1 MGTENLVYVGIDWG
15 TERHQVCALDAAG
28 AALGQRAF
36 NHDGSGLSQLV
47 EWLLSMAGG
56 ETDRLR
62 VAIESPHGAVVDA
75 LLAQGVCVSAINPK
89 QLDRFRDRHSVAG
102 AKDDRRDAFVLADSL
117 RTDPRAFAAL
127 APEAAEIVELR
138 AWCRLDEELRSE
150 ENALSNRLREQL
162 WSYWP
167 ALLRLA
173 ADRADPFLWSLLER
187 APTPA
192 AGRELSRA
200 EIAALLKKHLV
211 RRVNAEDVQRILAEL
226 PLPAATGTV
235 NAAAQHV
242 RLLIPRLRLVHQ
254 QRRECGAAMG
264 AILAPLTAEE
274 KADDEATSEAT
285 PQGKREHR
293 DAKILASLPGVG
305 RLVLATVLAEASPHL
320 AQRRKDSLRAL
331 GGLAPVTRQS
341 GKSRLVLMRRA
352 CSARLRYA
360 FYHWGRTAVQHDA
373 ACQAHYARLRAKG
386 HRHGRALRGVVD
398 RLLDIAWAM
407 LRDGTLYEP
416 ERRTTRTSAA

>member
-1 MGTENLVYVGIDWG
+1 MNTTENLVYVGIDWG
-15 TERHQVCALDAAG
+15 TERHQVCALSAAG
-28 AALGQRAF
+28 AQLGQRAF
-36 NHDGSGLSQLV
+36 DHDGSGLAKLV
-47 EWLLSMAGG
+47 EWLLSLAVG

-62 VAIESPHGAVVDA
+62 VAIESPHGAVDDV
-75 LLAQGVCVSAINPK
+75 LLAHGVRVFAINPK

-138 AWCRLDEELRSE
+138 AWCHLDEELRSE

-162 WSYWP
+162 WRYWP

-187 APTPA
+187 APTPEA
-192 AGRELSRA
+192 ARRLSR
-200 EIAALLKKHLV
+200 EELAALLKQHRV
-211 RRVNAEDVQRILAEL
+211 RRVKLEDVARVLAEL
-226 PLPAATGTV
+226 PLPASAAAV
-235 NAAAQHV
+235 NAAAHHV

-254 QRRECGAAMG
+254 QRRECGEAME
-264 AILAPLTAEE
+264 AVLAQLTADGGED
-274 KADDEATSEAT
+274 ASSDAATE
-285 PQGKREHR
+285 GKCEHH

-305 RLVLATVLAEASPHL
+305 RLVLATVLAEASPHI
-320 AQRRKDSLRAL
+320 AQRRKDRLRAL
-331 GGLAPVTRQS
+331 GGLAPITRQS

-373 ACQAHYARLRAKG
+373 ACRAHYARLRAKG
-386 HRHGRALRGVVD
+386 HRHSRALRGVVD
-398 RLLDIAWAM
+398 RLLDIALAM
-407 LRDGTLYEP
+407 LRSGTLYDP
-416 ERRTTRTSAA
+416 QRRTAQTPAA